1 MRLKRLSRKST
12 RSLIPLVLVIG
23 MTAAVCAAF
32 ALQNSPQHKVLFEKA
47 KFTMETK
54 GDLKGA
60 IELFEEI
67 IKKYPD
73 ERDYA
78 AKSLYL
84 IGICYEK
91 LGEKQAQQAQ
101 ATFQRIV
108 QDYPD
113 QTEEVKEA
121 KAKLALLSGSRTAAK
136 TGPAEFSTRR
146 V

>member
-1 MRLKRLSRKST
+1 MKNPPEGGSDMRHERFTMKLTKFF
-12 RSLIPLVLVIG
+12 IPMAVAIG
-23 MTAAVCAAF
+23 LAAAVVCAAS
-32 ALQNSPQHKVLFEKA
+32 ALQNSSQHKVLFEKA

-84 IGICYEK
+84 MGICYEK

-101 ATFQRIV
+101 AAFQRIV
-108 QDYPD
+108 EDYPD
-113 QTEEVKEA
+113 P
-121 KAKLALLSGSRTAAK
+121 AA
-136 TGPAEFSTRR
+136 G
-146 V
+146 VN